1 MQEKMETE
9 ISELQTHLKY
19 YHFLLLKIKY
29 VFSETHQADWLYKQ
43 ACPIFYYRQ
52 LSDPEFHY
60 RLFQKVDQ
68 WMNKDEQL
76 DNDAK
81 KRLEDA
87 NQVR

>member
-1 MQEKMETE
+1 MLDRFHNTFYL
-9 ISELQTHLKY
+9 IIIWTNLNPCLFLVFY
-19 YHFLLLKIKY
+19 NLLLP
-29 VFSETHQADWLYKQ
+29 QAFILTF
-43 ACPIFYYRQ
+43 IFRC
-52 LSDPEFHY
+52 

-87 NQVR
+87 NQVKTLQVV

>member
-1 MQEKMETE
+1 MIKLKEVDTNQAKSQGPVTSDKTDCS
-9 ISELQTHLKY
+9 ITTSLLILASHL
-19 YHFLLLKIKY
+19 
-29 VFSETHQADWLYKQ
+29 ADPSLH
-43 ACPIFYYRQ
+43 C
-52 LSDPEFHY
+52 

-87 NQVR
+87 NQVRFSMQIFLFKPFLY

>member
-1 MQEKMETE
+1 MIKLKEVDTNQAKSQGPVTSDKTDCSTLL
-9 ISELQTHLKY
+9 ILASHL
-19 YHFLLLKIKY
+19 
-29 VFSETHQADWLYKQ
+29 ADPSLH
-43 ACPIFYYRQ
+43 C
-52 LSDPEFHY
+52 

-87 NQVR
+87 NQVGFLFRPLRQGQVSY